1 MTDTDLGLPVH
12 GAPGD
17 PAPARLL
24 LDDARLAD
32 LRSRLDGD
40 LAPQWR
46 RLAEQC
52 DLYRRTAP
60 PGEHPLA
67 SITYLGP
74 AAANLALAYRLTGQ
88 RHYLEEAWR
97 WISAAVSF
105 EHWGRAHLPDHDLDA
120 GWLLHGLSLAYSWLG
135 DDLGPERAG
144 ALRAKLALQ
153 GGRLYDF
160 AVANEGSW
168 WSSSYWQNHHWICH
182 TGLATVGYALGERAW
197 TQRAKDGF
205 ATVVDVLPADGSDME
220 GVVYWRYGVPWLAT
234 YLDLLQHAEGIDWW
248 DRCRFLANT
257 LWYRLHQA
265 APGYEEIVDHGDC
278 HDRRSGHSVA
288 LYRILA
294 ARYGIGEAQWLAD
307 TVADR
312 FFWREA
318 YESGVRPGVLPEAW
332 AELLWYDAAVAPVD
346 PATTVPAQAAF
357 EDLGLLVHRTSWDDD
372 ATLVSFKSSPG
383 GGHTAWETSRR
394 IDAERGWDTLSAG
407 HHHPDA
413 GSFVLASRGAWLLV
427 DEGYSNRKRAGHHNL
442 VVVDGQGFAGE
453 GRYHVYAE
461 APPTRT
467 ADMVDV
473 LADGGFLH
481 GRARTGRMYP
491 EELGV
496 ETLER
501 TIAVLPSGRLVVVDR
516 GRAAEARSWTLLF
529 HSDHPSEEV
538 APPGPGP
545 GAVRHVLRNGRA
557 GAWLTTYAGPA
568 LTGTAGEG
576 SVVERVVTDVEANP
590 TSSTPD
596 LVVTRR
602 LHTLRVTPPAAR
614 DLLAVTVIEPF
625 DAFRADGG
633 PAGPAGPGGSSGPTA
648 RLLPTGAG
656 VAVDLGDG
664 ELAYLAGPDG
674 VIDADGVRAQAR
686 AVLVAGTGPERRVA
700 VVAAHEVTLDGRMLL
715 AEGSAGADG
724 ATHLIGAD
732 A

>member
-1 MTDTDLGLPVH
+1 MTETI
-12 GAPGD
+12 
-17 PAPARLL
+17 APARMLL
-24 LDDARLAD
+24 LDEDRLAD

-52 DLYRRTAP
+52 DLYRRTEP
-60 PGEHPLA
+60 PAEHPLA

-105 EHWGRAHLPDHDLDA
+105 DHWGRAHLPDHDLDA
-120 GWLLHGLSLAYSWLG
+120 GWILHGLSLAYSWLG
-135 DDLGPERAG
+135 DDLEPARRE
-144 ALRAKLALQ
+144 ALRAKLELQ
-153 GGRLYDF
+153 GERLYDF
-160 AVANEGSW
+160 AVASEGGW

-182 TGLATVGYALGERAW
+182 TGLAAVGYALGVRAW
-197 TQRAKDGF
+197 TERAKEAMG
-205 ATVVDVLPADGSDME
+205 TVVDVLPADGSDME

-234 YLDLLQHAEGIDWW
+234 YLDLLQDAEGVDWW
-248 DRCRFLANT
+248 DRCRFLART
-257 LWYRLHQA
+257 FFYRLHQA

-294 ARYGIGEAQWLAD
+294 ARYRLGEAQWLAD

-318 YESGVRPGVLPEAW
+318 YESGVKPGVLPEAW
-332 AELLWYDAAVAPVD
+332 AELLWYDASVTPVD
-346 PATTVPAQAAF
+346 PAGTVAPQAAF

-383 GGHTAWETSRR
+383 GGHTAWDTSRR

-427 DEGYSNRKRAGHHNL
+427 DEGYSNKKRAGHHNL
-442 VVVDGQGFAGE
+442 VLVDGHGFAGE

-461 APPTRT
+461 APPDRT

-491 EELGV
+491 AELGV
-496 ETLER
+496 QALER
-501 TIAVLPSGRLVVVDR
+501 TLVVMPSGRTVVVDR
-516 GRAAEARSWTLLF
+516 GRAAEPREWTVLL
-529 HSDHPSEEV
+529 HADQPSEPV
-538 APPGPGP
+538 GLDVPPD
-545 GAVRHVLRNGRA
+545 GAVRRVLRNGRA
-557 GAWLTTYAGPA
+557 GAWITTHALTTEAG
-568 LTGTAGEG
+568 GTRAEQ
-576 SVVERVVTDVEANP
+576 VVTDVEANP
-590 TSSTPD
+590 TSSTPS

-602 LHTLRVTPPAAR
+602 LHTLRVTPPASR
-614 DLLAVTVIEPF
+614 DLLAVTVVEPF
-625 DAFRADGG
+625 DAFRPTP
-633 PAGPAGPGGSSGPTA
+633 PAA
-648 RLLPTGAG
+648 RLLPSTTGVG
-656 VAVDLGDG
+656 VDLGGG
-664 ELAYLAGPDG
+664 ERVHLAGPDG
-674 VIDADGVRAQAR
+674 VIDSGGVRARAR
-686 AVLVAGTGPERRVA
+686 AVLVAGERVA
-700 VVAAHEVTLDGRMLL
+700 VVGATRVERDGRTLFDHTALGSAVLDDDEVTAVLPAGTGR
-715 AEGSAGADG
+715 
-724 ATHLIGAD
+724 
-732 A
+732 

>member
-1 MTDTDLGLPVH
+1 MADALRV
-12 GAPGD
+12 AP
-17 PAPARLL
+17 PRLL

-32 LRSRLDGD
+32 LRSGLDGD

-52 DLYRRTAP
+52 DLYRRTTP
-60 PGEHPLA
+60 PAEHPLA

-88 RHYLEEAWR
+88 EHYLEETWR
-97 WISAAVSF
+97 WISAALSF
-105 EHWGRAHLPDHDLDA
+105 EHWGRAHMPDHDLDA
-120 GWLLHGLSLAYSWLG
+120 GWILHGLSLAYTWLG
-135 DDLGPERAG
+135 DDLGPERAEL
-144 ALRAKLALQ
+144 LRAKLALQ
-153 GGRLYDF
+153 GERLYDF
-160 AVANEGSW
+160 AVAGEGSW
-168 WSSSYWQNHHWICH
+168 WSSSFWQNHHWICH
-182 TGLATVGYALGERAW
+182 TGLATVGYALGEEGW
-197 TQRAKDGF
+197 TERAKAAF
-205 ATVVDVLPADGSDME
+205 STVVDVLPADGSDME

-234 YLDLLQHAEGIDWW
+234 YLDLLQHTEGIDWW

-257 LWYRLHQA
+257 FWYRLHQA

-294 ARYGIGEAQWLAD
+294 ARYGLGEAQWLAD

-346 PATTVPAQAAF
+346 PAGSVPAQAAF
-357 EDLGLLVHRTSWDDD
+357 DDLGLLVHRTSWADD
-372 ATLVSFKSSPG
+372 ATLLSFKSSPG

-394 IDAERGWDTLSAG
+394 LDAERGWDTLSAG

-442 VVVDGQGFAGE
+442 VLVDGQGFAGE
-453 GRYHVYAE
+453 GRYHVYAD

-473 LADGGFLH
+473 LAEGGFLH

-501 TIAVLPSGRLVVVDR
+501 TIAVLPSGRTVIVDR
-516 GRAAEARSWTLLF
+516 GRAVEPRKWTLLF
-529 HSDHPSEEV
+529 HADHPAQES
-538 APPGPGP
+538 APPEP
-545 GAVRHVLRNGRA
+545 GAVSNVLRNGRA
-557 GAWLTTYAGPA
+557 GAWLTTYAPGA
-568 LTGTAGEG
+568 T
-576 SVVERVVTDVEANP
+576 SERVVTEVEANP

-602 LHTLRVTPPAAR
+602 MHTLRVTPPAGR

-625 DAFRADGG
+625 DAFRPDGG
-633 PAGPAGPGGSSGPTA
+633 AAPAA
-648 RLLPTGAG
+648 RLVPARDGI
-656 VAVDLGDG
+656 AVDLGAG
-664 ELAYLAGPDG
+664 EVAYLAGPDG
-674 VIDADGVRAQAR
+674 AIDADGVTAQAR
-686 AVLVAGTGPERRVA
+686 AALVAGAGGDRRVA
-700 VVAAHEVTLDGRMLL
+700 VVGARQVRLDGRELL
-715 AEGSAGADG
+715 PGGTNDDVTAV
-724 ATHLIGAD
+724 LGAD

>member
-1 MTDTDLGLPVH
+1 MTETI
-12 GAPGD
+12 
-17 PAPARLL
+17 APARMLL
-24 LDDARLAD
+24 LDADRLAD

-60 PGEHPLA
+60 PTEHPLA

-120 GWLLHGLSLAYSWLG
+120 GWILHGLSLAYSWLG
-135 DDLGPERAG
+135 DDLEPLRRE
-144 ALRAKLALQ
+144 ALRAKLELQ
-153 GGRLYDF
+153 GERLFDF
-160 AVANEGSW
+160 AVASEGGW

-182 TGLATVGYALGERAW
+182 TGLATVGYALGVRAW
-197 TQRAKDGF
+197 TERAKEAMG
-205 ATVVDVLPADGSDME
+205 TVVDVLPADGSDME

-234 YLDLLQHAEGIDWW
+234 YLDLLQDAEGVDWW
-248 DRCRFLANT
+248 DRCRFLART
-257 LWYRLHQA
+257 CFYRLHQA

-294 ARYGIGEAQWLAD
+294 ARYRIGEAQWLAD

-318 YESGVRPGVLPEAW
+318 YESGVKPGVLPEAW
-332 AELLWYDAAVAPVD
+332 AELLWYDATVTPVD
-346 PATTVPAQAAF
+346 PARSVAPQAAF

-383 GGHTAWETSRR
+383 GGHTAWDTSRR

-427 DEGYSNRKRAGHHNL
+427 DEGYSNAKRAGHHNL
-442 VVVDGQGFAGE
+442 VLVDGHGFAGE
-453 GRYHVYAE
+453 GRYHVYAD
-461 APPTRT
+461 APPDRT

-473 LADGGFLH
+473 LAGGGFLH

-491 EELGV
+491 AELGV
-496 ETLER
+496 ESLER
-501 TIAVLPSGRLVVVDR
+501 TLVVMPSGRTVVVDR
-516 GRAAEARSWTLLF
+516 GRSAEPREWTVLL
-529 HSDHPSEEV
+529 HADHPSEPV
-538 APPGPGP
+538 DRDVPHDGVDDVPGG
-545 GAVRHVLRNGRA
+545 GDGVVRRVLRNGRA
-557 GAWLTTYAGPA
+557 GAWITSRSLTAEAGGA
-568 LTGTAGEG
+568 RAEQ
-576 SVVERVVTDVEANP
+576 VVTDVEANP
-590 TSSTPD
+590 TSSTPS

-602 LHTLRVTPPAAR
+602 LHTLRVTPPASR
-614 DLLAVTVIEPF
+614 DLLAVTVVEPF
-625 DAFRADGG
+625 DAFHPT
-633 PAGPAGPGGSSGPTA
+633 PATA
-648 RLLPTGAG
+648 RVRPATGGG
-656 VAVDLGDG
+656 VDVGLGGG
-664 ELAYLAGPDG
+664 ERVHLAGPDG
-674 VIDADGVRAQAR
+674 VIDAGRVRARAR
-686 AVLVAGTGPERRVA
+686 AVLVAGDRVA
-700 VVAAHEVTLDGRMLL
+700 VVGATRVELDGRVLVDGD
-715 AEGSAGADG
+715 AEVTGVLPDG
-724 ATHLIGAD
+724 AGR
-732 A
+732 

>member
-1 MTDTDLGLPVH
+1 MAEATRV
-12 GAPGD
+12 AP
-17 PAPARLL
+17 RMLL

-32 LRSRLDGD
+32 LRSRLAGD

-60 PGEHPLA
+60 PAEHPLA

-88 RHYLEEAWR
+88 EHYLEEAWR

-120 GWLLHGLSLAYSWLG
+120 GWILHGLSLAYTWLG
-135 DDLGPERAG
+135 DDLGPERAEL
-144 ALRAKLALQ
+144 LRAKLALQ
-153 GGRLYDF
+153 GERLYDF
-160 AVANEGSW
+160 AVASEGSW
-168 WSSSYWQNHHWICH
+168 WSSSFWQNHHWICH

-197 TQRAKDGF
+197 TERAKAAF
-205 ATVVDVLPADGSDME
+205 STVVDVLPADGSDME

-234 YLDLLQHAEGIDWW
+234 YLDLLQHTEGVDWW

-257 LWYRLHQA
+257 FFYRLHQA

-346 PATTVPAQAAF
+346 PARSVPAQAAF
-357 EDLGLLVHRTSWDDD
+357 DDLGLLVHRTSWADD
-372 ATLVSFKSSPG
+372 ATLLSFKSSPG
-383 GGHTAWETSRR
+383 GGRTAWETSRR
-394 IDAERGWDTLSAG
+394 LDAERGWDTLSAG

-442 VVVDGQGFAGE
+442 VLVDGQGFAGE
-453 GRYHVYAE
+453 GRYHVYAD
-461 APPTRT
+461 APPDRT

-473 LADGGFLH
+473 LAEGGFLH

-501 TIAVLPSGRLVVVDR
+501 TIAVLPSGRTVVVDR
-516 GRAAEARSWTLLF
+516 GRAERPRTWTLLF
-529 HSDHPSEEV
+529 HADHPADEV
-538 APPGPGP
+538 TPPEP
-545 GAVRHVLRNGRA
+545 GAVSNVLRNGRA

-568 LTGTAGEG
+568 GEG
-576 SVVERVVTDVEANP
+576 STVERVVTDVEANP

-602 LHTLRVTPPAAR
+602 LHTLRVTPPSGR

-625 DAFRADGG
+625 DAFREPG
-633 PAGPAGPGGSSGPTA
+633 PDVAAAPAA
-648 RLLPTGAG
+648 RILPARAG
-656 VAVDLGDG
+656 VAIDLGAG

-674 VIDADGVRAQAR
+674 VIDADGVTAQAR
-686 AVLVAGTGPERRVA
+686 AVLVAGEGSDRQVA
-700 VVAAHEVTLDGRMLL
+700 VVGARQVRLDGAELL
-715 AEGSAGADG
+715 AGATGGPDDAVTRVLGAGA
-724 ATHLIGAD
+724 
-732 A
+732 

>member
-1 MTDTDLGLPVH
+1 MTETF
-12 GAPGD
+12 APT
-17 PAPARLL
+17 RMLL

-52 DLYRRTAP
+52 DLYRRTTP
-60 PGEHPLA
+60 PAEHPLA

-105 EHWGRAHLPDHDLDA
+105 DHWGRAHLPDHDLDA
-120 GWLLHGLSLAYSWLG
+120 GWILHGLSLAYTWLG
-135 DDLGPERAG
+135 EDLEPERRE

-153 GGRLYDF
+153 GERLFDF

-168 WSSSYWQNHHWICH
+168 WSSSFWQNHHWICH
-182 TGLATVGYALGERAW
+182 TGLATVGYALGVPAWTERAK
-197 TQRAKDGF
+197 AAMG
-205 ATVVDVLPADGSDME
+205 TVVDVLPADGSDME

-234 YLDLLQHAEGIDWW
+234 YLDLIHDAEGVDWW
-248 DRCRFLANT
+248 DRCRFLART
-257 LWYRLHQA
+257 FFYRLHQA

-294 ARYGIGEAQWLAD
+294 SRYRIGEAQWLAD
-307 TVADR
+307 TVAER

-332 AELLWYDAAVAPVD
+332 AELLWYDASVAPVD
-346 PATTVPAQAAF
+346 PATSVPAQAAF

-383 GGHTAWETSRR
+383 GGHTAWDTSRR
-394 IDAERGWDTLSAG
+394 LDAERGWDTLSAG

-442 VVVDGQGFAGE
+442 VLVDGQGFAGE
-453 GRYHVYAE
+453 GRYHVYAD
-461 APPTRT
+461 APPDRT

-473 LADGGFLH
+473 LAEGGFLH

-491 EELGV
+491 AELGV
-496 ETLER
+496 ESLER
-501 TIAVLPSGRLVVVDR
+501 TLVVLPSGRTVVVDR
-516 GRAAEARSWTLLF
+516 GRAAEPREWTVLL
-529 HSDHPSEEV
+529 HADHPAEAVELGV
-538 APPGPGP
+538 PHDGVGDGADD
-545 GAVRHVLRNGRA
+545 GAVRRVLRNGRA
-557 GAWLTTYAGPA
+557 GAWLTTRAAGGA
-568 LTGTAGEG
+568 RADQ
-576 SVVERVVTDVEANP
+576 VVTDVEANP
-590 TSSTPD
+590 TSSTPS

-602 LHTLRVTPPAAR
+602 LHTVRVTPPVSR
-614 DLLAVTVIEPF
+614 DLLAVTVVEPF
-625 DAFRADGG
+625 DAFR
-633 PAGPAGPGGSSGPTA
+633 PTPSTA
-648 RLLPTGAG
+648 RLLPAEGPLTTE
-656 VAVDLGDG
+656 VAVELGGG
-664 ELAYLAGPDG
+664 ERAYLAGPDG
-674 VIDADGVRAQAR
+674 TIDAGGVRARAR
-686 AVLVAGTGPERRVA
+686 AVLVAGDRAA
-700 VVAAHEVTLDGRMLL
+700 VVGATRIEIDGRIVLADTGGAGGTEVTAVLP
-715 AEGSAGADG
+715 
-724 ATHLIGAD
+724 IGVRA
-732 A
+732 

>member
-1 MTDTDLGLPVH
+1 MTDVVATT
-12 GAPGD
+12 
-17 PAPARLL
+17 RMLL

-60 PGEHPLA
+60 PAEHPLA

-120 GWLLHGLSLAYSWLG
+120 GWILHGLSLAYSWLG
-135 DDLGPERAG
+135 DDLDPERRET
-144 ALRAKLALQ
+144 LRAKLALQ
-153 GGRLYDF
+153 GERLFDF
-160 AVANEGSW
+160 AVASEGGW

-182 TGLATVGYALGERAW
+182 TGLATAGYALGVPAWTERAK
-197 TQRAKDGF
+197 A
-205 ATVVDVLPADGSDME
+205 AMSTVVDVLPADGSDME

-234 YLDLLQHAEGIDWW
+234 YLDLLHDAEGVDWW
-248 DRCRFLANT
+248 DRCRFLART
-257 LWYRLHQA
+257 FFYRLHQA

-294 ARYGIGEAQWLAD
+294 SRYGIGEAQWLAD
-307 TVADR
+307 TVARR

-318 YESGVRPGVLPEAW
+318 YESGVKPGVLPEAW
-332 AELLWYDAAVAPVD
+332 AELLWYDASVAPVD
-346 PATTVPAQAAF
+346 PATSVPAQAAF

-383 GGHTAWETSRR
+383 GGHTAWDTSRR

-427 DEGYSNRKRAGHHNL
+427 DEGYSNKKRAGHHNL
-442 VVVDGQGFAGE
+442 VLVDGQGFAGE
-453 GRYHVYAE
+453 GRYHVYAD
-461 APPTRT
+461 APPDRT

-473 LADGGFLH
+473 LAEGGFLH
-481 GRARTGRMYP
+481 GRARIGRMYP
-491 EELGV
+491 AELGV
-496 ETLER
+496 ESLER
-501 TIAVLPSGRLVVVDR
+501 TLVVLPSGRTVVVDR
-516 GRAAEARSWTLLF
+516 GRAAEPREWTVLL
-529 HSDHPSEEV
+529 HADHPTETV
-538 APPGPGP
+538 DRDVPHDGLGD
-545 GAVRHVLRNGRA
+545 GADDGVVRRVLRNGRA
-557 GAWLTTYAGPA
+557 GAWLTTHAAGGA
-568 LTGTAGEG
+568 RAEQ
-576 SVVERVVTDVEANP
+576 VVTDVEANP
-590 TSSTPD
+590 TSSTPS

-614 DLLAVTVIEPF
+614 DLLAVTTIEPF
-625 DAFRADGG
+625 DAF
-633 PAGPAGPGGSSGPTA
+633 GPTPSTV
-648 RLLPTGAG
+648 RLPRPLTMEVG
-656 VAVDLGDG
+656 VDLGGG
-664 ELAYLAGPDG
+664 ERVYLAGPDG
-674 VIDADGVRAQAR
+674 AIEADGVTALAR
-686 AVLVAGTGPERRVA
+686 AVLVAGDRVA
-700 VVAAHEVTLDGRMLL
+700 VVGARRVELDGQVLLDGDAEVTAVLPARGER
-715 AEGSAGADG
+715 
-724 ATHLIGAD
+724 
-732 A
+732 

>member
-1 MTDTDLGLPVH
+1 MTETL
-12 GAPGD
+12 A
-17 PAPARLL
+17 ATRRLL
-24 LDDARLAD
+24 LDDARLVD
-32 LRSRLDGD
+32 LRARLDGD

-60 PGEHPLA
+60 PAEHPLA

-105 EHWGRAHLPDHDLDA
+105 DHWGRAHLPDHDLDA
-120 GWLLHGLSLAYSWLG
+120 GWILHGLSLAYSWLG
-135 DDLGPERAG
+135 DDLGPERRE

-153 GGRLYDF
+153 GERLFDF
-160 AVANEGSW
+160 AVASEGGW

-182 TGLATVGYALGERAW
+182 TGLATAGYALGVPAWTERAKE
-197 TQRAKDGF
+197 AMG
-205 ATVVDVLPADGSDME
+205 TVVDVLPADGSDME
-220 GVVYWRYGVPWLAT
+220 GVVYWRYGVPWLAI
-234 YLDLLQHAEGIDWW
+234 YLDLLQDAEGVDWW
-248 DRCRFLANT
+248 DRCRFLART
-257 LWYRLHQA
+257 FFYRLHQA

-318 YESGVRPGVLPEAW
+318 YESGVKPGVLPEAW
-332 AELLWYDAAVAPVD
+332 AELLWYDASVAPVD
-346 PATTVPAQAAF
+346 PAESVPAQVAF

-383 GGHTAWETSRR
+383 GGHTAWDTSRR

-442 VVVDGQGFAGE
+442 VLVDGHGFAGE
-453 GRYHVYAE
+453 GRYHVYAD
-461 APPTRT
+461 APPDRT

-473 LADGGFLH
+473 LAEGGFLH

-491 EELGV
+491 AELGV
-496 ETLER
+496 EQLER
-501 TIAVLPSGRLVVVDR
+501 TLVVMPSGRTVVVDR
-516 GRAAEARSWTLLF
+516 GRAAEPREWTVLL
-529 HSDHPSEEV
+529 HADHPSDAADGDV
-538 APPGPGP
+538 PHD
-545 GAVRHVLRNGRA
+545 GAVRRVLRHGRA
-557 GAWLTTYAGPA
+557 GAWLTTHAVGGA
-568 LTGTAGEG
+568 RAEQ
-576 SVVERVVTDVEANP
+576 VVTDVAANP
-590 TSSTPD
+590 TSSTPS

-602 LHTLRVTPPAAR
+602 LHTLRVTPPASR
-614 DLLAVTVIEPF
+614 DLLAVTTIEPF
-625 DAFRADGG
+625 DAFHPTPATASTRCGWARGPFSPTEGATIPPTTGG
-633 PAGPAGPGGSSGPTA
+633 
-648 RLLPTGAG
+648 G
-656 VAVDLGDG
+656 VDVDLGGG
-664 ELAYLAGPDG
+664 ERVHLAGPDG
-674 VIDADGVRAQAR
+674 AIEADGVTARAR
-686 AVLVAGTGPERRVA
+686 AVLVAGDRVA
-700 VVAAHEVTLDGRMLL
+700 VVGATRVELDGQVLLDTTGPDDDAEVTAVLPL
-715 AEGSAGADG
+715 AGQR
-724 ATHLIGAD
+724 
-732 A
+732 

>member
-1 MTDTDLGLPVH
+1 MTDTDLGPAALDAAGGA
-12 GAPGD
+12 GAP
-17 PAPARLL
+17 PRLL

-40 LAPQWR
+40 LAPRWR

-60 PGEHPLA
+60 PTEHPLA

-120 GWLLHGLSLAYSWLG
+120 GWLLHGLSLAYTWLG
-135 DDLGPERAG
+135 DDLGPERSRL
-144 ALRAKLALQ
+144 LRAKLALQ
-153 GGRLYDF
+153 GERLYDF

-197 TQRAKDGF
+197 TERAKDAF

-234 YLDLLQHAEGIDWW
+234 YLDLLQHAEGVDWW
-248 DRCRFLANT
+248 DRCRFLAHT
-257 LWYRLHQA
+257 FWYRLHQA

-332 AELLWYDAAVAPVD
+332 AELLWYDAAVEPVD
-346 PATTVPAQAAF
+346 PATTVSPQAAF
-357 EDLGLLVHRTSWDDD
+357 EDLGLLVHRTSWGDD
-372 ATLVSFKSSPG
+372 ATLLSFKSSPG
-383 GGHTAWETSRR
+383 GGRTAWETSRR
-394 IDAERGWDTLSAG
+394 LDAERGWDTLSAG

-442 VVVDGQGFAGE
+442 VLVDGQGFAGE
-453 GRYHVYAE
+453 GRYHVYAD

-473 LADGGFLH
+473 LAEGGFLH

-496 ETLER
+496 ESLER
-501 TIAVLPSGRLVVVDR
+501 TVAVLPSGRVVVVDR
-516 GRAAEARSWTLLF
+516 GRAAQPRSWTLLF
-529 HSDHPSEEV
+529 HADHPAEEV
-538 APPGPGP
+538 APGPDDA

-557 GAWLTTYAGPA
+557 GAWLTTYAPGA
-568 LTGTAGEG
+568 AGAT
-576 SVVERVVTDVEANP
+576 SVERVVTDVEANP

-602 LHTLRVTPPAAR
+602 MHTLRVTPPAAR

-625 DAFRADGG
+625 DAFRTGRATGAGG
-633 PAGPAGPGGSSGPTA
+633 ASGPVA
-648 RLLPTGAG
+648 RLLPARAG
-656 VAVDLGDG
+656 VAVDLGAG
-664 ELAYLAGPDG
+664 ERAYLAGPEG
-674 VIDADGVRAQAR
+674 EIDAEGVRVQAR
-686 AVLVAGTGPERRVA
+686 AVLAAG
-700 VVAAHEVTLDGRMLL
+700 EVTRVL
-715 AEGSAGADG
+715 GAD
-724 ATHLIGAD
+724 T
-732 A
+732 